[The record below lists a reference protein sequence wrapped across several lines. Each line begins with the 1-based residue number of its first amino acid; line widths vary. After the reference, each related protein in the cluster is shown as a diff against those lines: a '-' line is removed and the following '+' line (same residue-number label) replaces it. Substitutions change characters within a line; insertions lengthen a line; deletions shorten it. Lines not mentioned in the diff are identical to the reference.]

1 LGGYVGVGG
10 SVMQPFEKKIK
21 LKTKITLSIDAKD
34 QEDRKVF
41 KKGTL
46 VNMFNYTHTL
56 V

>member
-1 LGGYVGVGG
+1 LGGYDGVGV
-10 SVMQPFEKKIK
+10 SVMQPFEKKN
-21 LKTKITLSIDAKD
+21 LKKSIDAKD

-46 VNMFNYTHTL
+46 VNMFNYTHTF